1 MKIKNEPTRDAEC
14 FFDDNGKPDFR
25 SCLSPKS
32 VNVRAECKLPAHF
45 TDIIFS

>member
-1 MKIKNEPTRDAEC
+1 MEIKNEPTCDVGC

-32 VNVRAECKLPAHF
+32 VNVRAECKLPAYF

>member
-32 VNVRAECKLPAHF
+32 VNVRAECKLPAYF

>member
-14 FFDDNGKPDFR
+14 FFDDNGKPNFR
-25 SCLSPKS
+25 SCFSPKS